1 MQLLFWLSL
10 FGATYSYFAYPLV
23 LLAMP
28 GRKVQP
34 GPTPHRWP
42 MVSIIVTAH
51 NEASRIEDKLRNT
64 LDLDYPREALD
75 LIVASDASSDGT
87 DDIVRRCEAQG
98 VRLVRANERK
108 GKEYAQQLAVNAA
121 RGEIL
126 VFSDVA
132 TQIPAGAIRRLVQR
146 FEDPRVGAISS
157 EDQFVSPSGQ
167 LVGEGAYVRY
177 EMWLRRLESS
187 VNSLVGL
194 SGSFFAARRSV
205 CADWNIRVP
214 SDFNTALNAV
224 RHGYVA
230 VSAPDVVGVYKD
242 IADSR
247 KEYQRKVRT
256 IIRGIAALVA
266 RAEVLNPFRF
276 GFFAFQVFSHKLMR
290 WLVPWFLVILLTTSV
305 SLASTFWFYRVAL
318 GAQLVFYGFAAVG
331 ALAPALR
338 AITVVK
344 LPFFF
349 LQVNAAVLHA
359 TVAFLLGKRV
369 TVWTPSKR

>member
-34 GPTPHRWP
+34 RPTPHRWP
-42 MVSIIVTAH
+42 IVSIIVTAH

-64 LDLDYPREALD
+64 LDLDYPWEALD

-87 DDIVRRCEAQG
+87 DDIVRR
-98 VRLVRANERK
+98 
-108 GKEYAQQLAVNAA
+108 
-121 RGEIL
+121 
-126 VFSDVA
+126 
-132 TQIPAGAIRRLVQR
+132 

-167 LVGEGAYVRY
+167 IVGEGAYVKY

-205 CADWNIRVP
+205 CTDWNVRIP

-224 RHGYVA
+224 RYGYVA

-256 IIRGIAALVA
+256 IVRGIAALAA

-290 WLVPWFLVILLTTSV
+290 WLVPWFLVVLLTTSV
-305 SLASTFWFYRVAL
+305 ALTPTFWFYRVAL
-318 GAQLVFYGFAAVG
+318 GAQLVFYGFAAIG
-331 ALAPALR
+331 ALAPTLR
-338 AITVVK
+338 AITIVK